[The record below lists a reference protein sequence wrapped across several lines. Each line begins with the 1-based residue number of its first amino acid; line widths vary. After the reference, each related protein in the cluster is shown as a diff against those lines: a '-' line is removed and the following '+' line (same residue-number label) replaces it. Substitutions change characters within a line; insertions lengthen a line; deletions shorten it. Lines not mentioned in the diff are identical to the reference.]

1 MKYVHFLF
9 ALGAIAAASTATA
22 ANRPSGW
29 TTICKEGQTCTV
41 AASTTVAFGRA
52 DQFLYKVLSGSF
64 SCSQTTFGGKIAGGV
79 NECSTGPGTA
89 PPPPPPPPPP
99 PAQRGERG

>member
-1 MKYVHFLF
+1 MKNVQVLF
-9 ALGAIAAASTATA
+9 ALGAIALAGSASA

-41 AASTTVAFGRA
+41 AANTTVAMGRA

-64 SCSQTTFGGKIAGGV
+64 GCNSTTFGGKIAGGV
-79 NECSTGPGTA
+79 NECSTGDLAAEGGRIA
-89 PPPPPPPPPP
+89 AEAA
-99 PAQRGERG
+99 AQY